1 MTLEGRVA
9 LVTGGSRGIGRAI
22 ALRLAA
28 DGAAVAVNYRSRKDE
43 AERVVEE
50 ITTRG
55 GRAVALAAD
64 VSDAEEAAELVRRT
78 IDGTDGLG
86 GLHILVN
93 NAGVAQDGLLYDQP
107 AEDWWEVIKVNLGGV
122 YHCTRAVTEHFMS
135 QREGNVIN
143 ISSVMGEGGW
153 IGQSNYS
160 ASKGGVNAFT
170 RAAAIELARFDV
182 RVNAVLAG
190 FTATDLIGGLLE
202 KDGGKTIKRQLPFR
216 EFATAEQVA
225 GAVSFLAGEDSSYIT
240 GELLRVDGGWAG
252 QLGLGRPK

>member
-1 MTLEGRVA
+1 MTLEGRAA

-28 DGAAVAVNYRSRKDE
+28 VAVNYRSRKDE
-43 AERVVEE
+43 AERTVEE
-50 ITTRG
+50 ITALG
-55 GRAVALAAD
+55 GRAIALQAD
-64 VSDAEEAAELVRRT
+64 VADPGAAQRLVDET
-78 IDGTDGLG
+78 TAGLG

-93 NAGVAQDGLLYDQP
+93 NAGVARDGLIFDQSP
-107 AEDWWEVIKVNLGGV
+107 EDWWEVLRVNIGGV
-122 YHCTRAVTEHFMS
+122 YHCTRAAAGHFMS
-135 QREGNVIN
+135 QRDGNIIN

-160 ASKGGVNAFT
+160 ASKGAVNSFT
-170 RAAAIELARFDV
+170 RVAAVELARFEV

-190 FTATDLIGGLLE
+190 FTETELIGGLLE
-202 KDGGKTIKRQLPFR
+202 KDGGRSIKRQLPLR
-216 EFATAEQVA
+216 EFATPEQVA

-252 QLGLGRPK
+252 QLGLGRAK

>member
-43 AERVVEE
+43 AEQVVEE
-50 ITTRG
+50 ITARG
-55 GRAVALAAD
+55 GRALALRAD
-64 VSDAEEAAELVRRT
+64 VSDPEAARELVRQT
-78 IDGTDGLG
+78 VDADGLG

-93 NAGVAQDGLLYDQP
+93 NAGIAQDGLIYDQ
-107 AEDWWEVIKVNLGGV
+107 AFEDWWEVVKVNVGSV
-122 YHCTRAVTEHFMS
+122 YACTRAVAEHFMS
-135 QREGNVIN
+135 QRDGTVVN
-143 ISSVMGEGGW
+143 ISSIMGEGGW

-160 ASKGGVNAFT
+160 ASKGAVNAFT
-170 RAAAIELARFDV
+170 RAAAVELARFGI

-202 KDGGKTIKRQLPFR
+202 KDGGRNIKRQLPFR
-216 EFATAEQVA
+216 EFAAPEQVA
-225 GAVSFLAGEDSSYIT
+225 GAVSFLAGEDAAYVT

-252 QLGLGRPK
+252 QLGLGRAK

>member
-43 AERVVEE
+43 AERTVEE
-50 ITTRG
+50 ITALG
-55 GRAVALAAD
+55 GRAVALRAD
-64 VSDAEEAAELVRRT
+64 VADADEARQLVDET
-78 IDGTDGLG
+78 IGGLG
-86 GLHILVN
+86 GLHVLVN
-93 NAGVAQDGLLYDQP
+93 NAGVARDGFLWDQSP
-107 AEDWWEVIKVNLGGV
+107 EDWWEVLKVNVGGV
-122 YHCTRAVTEHFMS
+122 YHCTRAAAPHFMS
-135 QREGNVIN
+135 QRDGTVVN

-160 ASKGGVNAFT
+160 ASKGAVNSFT
-170 RAAAIELARFDV
+170 RAAAVELARFEV

-190 FTATDLIGGLLE
+190 FTATELIGGLLE
-202 KDGGKTIKRQLPFR
+202 KDGGRSIKRQLPLR
-216 EFATAEQVA
+216 EFATPEQVA
-225 GAVSFLAGEDSSYIT
+225 GAVSFLAGPDSSYIT